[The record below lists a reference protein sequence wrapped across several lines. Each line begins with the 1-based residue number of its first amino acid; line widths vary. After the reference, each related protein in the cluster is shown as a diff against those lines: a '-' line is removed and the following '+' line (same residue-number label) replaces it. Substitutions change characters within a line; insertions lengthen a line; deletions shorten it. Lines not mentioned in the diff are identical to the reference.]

1 MIDGA
6 RILVVEDDAAINKV
20 VCSYLGK
27 LGAVCTAAFSGTE
40 GLMHLEGEHTFD
52 LLITDLMLPGA
63 PGEEVVAAARA
74 RQVPTVVLSARAT
87 VADRVDLLRLGADDY
102 LVKPF
107 DLEELAAR
115 CEAVLRRVGSRGVT
129 SVGGG
134 GGAASLRE
142 RGLGSAPDRVM
153 GDLAASRVSDDV
165 AGGAAFETAPPALD
179 ECLRFGLWSLDEGA
193 RTFAVA
199 GEPVRL
205 TRTEFDILHALMAAP
220 RRVHTKRA
228 LSEAAGG
235 DAAALEDKTISTHI
249 GNLRAKLRPTG
260 TDHYIETVW
269 GVGFK
274 LRDGI

>member
-27 LGAVCTAAFSGTE
+27 LGAECVPAFSGTE
-40 GLMHLEGEHTFD
+40 GLMHLEGERDFD
-52 LLITDLMLPGA
+52 LLITDLMLPGV

-74 RQVPTVVLSARAT
+74 RHVPIIVLSARAT
-87 VADRVDLLRLGADDY
+87 VADRVLA
-102 LVKPF
+102 KPF

-115 CEAVLRRVGSRGVT
+115 CEAVLRRVG
-129 SVGGG
+129 G
-134 GGAASLRE
+134 GGASGAGGDGGDADFGNRISASA
-142 RGLGSAPDRVM
+142 SDRAA
-153 GDLAASRVSDDV
+153 GPPAASRASDGIACGTGSD
-165 AGGAAFETAPPALD
+165 AASQSPD
-179 ECLRFGLWSLDEGA
+179 ECLRFGSWMLDEGA
-193 RTFAVA
+193 RAFMVA

-205 TRTEFDILHALMAAP
+205 TRTEFDILHVLMAAP

-235 DAAALEDKTISTHI
+235 DAAALEDKTVSTHI

-260 TDHYIETVW
+260 TDRYIETVW

-274 LRDGI
+274 LRDVI

>member
-1 MIDGA
+1 M
-6 RILVVEDDAAINKV
+6 EDDAAINKV

-27 LGAVCTAAFSGTE
+27 LGAECVPAFSGTE
-40 GLMHLEGEHTFD
+40 GLMHLEGERRFD

-74 RQVPTVVLSARAT
+74 RHVPIIVLSARAT

-115 CEAVLRRVGSRGVT
+115 CEVVLRRVG
-129 SVGGG
+129 G
-134 GGAASLRE
+134 GGASGAGGDGGDADFGNRTSVSASD
-142 RGLGSAPDRVM
+142 GAAGPP
-153 GDLAASRVSDDV
+153 AASRASGGIACGTGSDAVSQS
-165 AGGAAFETAPPALD
+165 PD
-179 ECLRFGLWSLDEGA
+179 ECLRFGSWMLDEGA
-193 RTFAVA
+193 RAFTVA

-235 DAAALEDKTISTHI
+235 DAAALEDKTVSTHI

-260 TDHYIETVW
+260 TDRYIETVW

-274 LRDGI
+274 LRDVI

>member
-1 MIDGA
+1 MIGGA
-6 RILVVEDDAAINKV
+6 CMLVVEDDAAINKV

-27 LGAVCTAAFSGTE
+27 LGAECVPAFSGTE
-40 GLMHLEGEHTFD
+40 GLMHLEGERDFD

-74 RQVPTVVLSARAT
+74 QHVPIIVLSARAT

-115 CEAVLRRVGSRGVT
+115 CEAVLRRVG
-129 SVGGG
+129 
-134 GGAASLRE
+134 GGAPDVGCAGRIGGPSANDAAKGTPSILSSLGDVDSDGTSE
-142 RGLGSAPDRVM
+142 R
-153 GDLAASRVSDDV
+153 
-165 AGGAAFETAPPALD
+165 
-179 ECLRFGLWSLDEGA
+179 LRFGLWVLDEDA
-193 RTFAVA
+193 RTFTVS

-205 TRTEFDILHALMAAP
+205 TRTEFDILRTLMAAP
-220 RRVHTKRA
+220 RRVRTKRA

-235 DAAALEDKTISTHI
+235 DAAALEDKTVSTHI

-260 TDHYIETVW
+260 TDRYIETVW

-274 LRDGI
+274 LRNDI

>member
-1 MIDGA
+1 MIGGA
-6 RILVVEDDAAINKV
+6 CILVVEDDAAINKV

-27 LGAVCTAAFSGTE
+27 LGAECVPAFSGTE
-40 GLMHLEGEHTFD
+40 GLMHLEGERRFD

-74 RQVPTVVLSARAT
+74 RHVPIIVLSARAT

-115 CEAVLRRVGSRGVT
+115 CEAVLRRVG
-129 SVGGG
+129 G
-134 GGAASLRE
+134 GGASGAGGDGGDADFGNRTSVSASD
-142 RGLGSAPDRVM
+142 GAAGPP
-153 GDLAASRVSDDV
+153 AASRASGGIACGTGSDAVSQS
-165 AGGAAFETAPPALD
+165 PD
-179 ECLRFGLWSLDEGA
+179 ECLRFGSWMLDEGA
-193 RTFAVA
+193 RAFTVA

-228 LSEAAGG
+228 LSEVASHRHRPLYRDRLGRRLQTARR
-235 DAAALEDKTISTHI
+235 D
-249 GNLRAKLRPTG
+249 LRP
-260 TDHYIETVW
+260 
-269 GVGFK
+269 
-274 LRDGI
+274 LRPFRNVEILAFLAISKNY

>member
-1 MIDGA
+1 MIGGA

-27 LGAVCTAAFSGTE
+27 LGAECVPAFSGTE
-40 GLMHLEGEHTFD
+40 GLMHLEGERDFD

-74 RQVPTVVLSARAT
+74 RQMPAIVLSARAT

-115 CEAVLRRVGSRGVT
+115 CEAVLRRVG
-129 SVGGG
+129 
-134 GGAASLRE
+134 GGAPDAGCTSRAE
-142 RGLGSAPDRVM
+142 EPSANDGVESTPSVRNT
-153 GDLAASRVSDDV
+153 LDDV
-165 AGGAAFETAPPALD
+165 DSGDTS
-179 ECLRFGLWSLDEGA
+179 ECLRFGFWALDEGA
-193 RTFAVA
+193 CTFTVS

-205 TRTEFDILHALMAAP
+205 TRTEFDILRALMAAP

-228 LSEAAGG
+228 LSEVVGG
-235 DAAALEDKTISTHI
+235 DAAALRDKTVSTHI

-260 TDHYIETVW
+260 TDRYIETVW

-274 LRDGI
+274 LRDDI

>member
-1 MIDGA
+1 MVVDA

-40 GLMHLEGEHTFD
+40 GLMHLEGERRFD
-52 LLITDLMLPGA
+52 LLICDLMLPGV
-63 PGEEVVAAARA
+63 PGEELVVAARA
-74 RQVPTVVLSARAT
+74 RQMPSVVLSARAA

-102 LVKPF
+102 VVKPF

-115 CEAVLRRVGSRGVT
+115 CEAILRRAGSAGA
-129 SVGGG
+129 SDAGPGDAADS
-134 GGAASLRE
+134 GAAADGVDGR
-142 RGLGSAPDRVM
+142 
-153 GDLAASRVSDDV
+153 
-165 AGGAAFETAPPALD
+165 F
-179 ECLRFGLWSLDEGA
+179 RFGLWSLDGDA

-199 GEPVRL
+199 GEAVRL
-205 TRTEFDILHALMAAP
+205 TRTEFDILRALMAAP

-228 LSEAAGG
+228 LSEVAGG
-235 DAAALEDKTISTHI
+235 DAAALEDKTVSTHI

-260 TDHYIETVW
+260 TDRYIETVW

-274 LRDGI
+274 LRDLS

>member
-6 RILVVEDDAAINKV
+6 CILVVEDDAAINKV

-27 LGAVCTAAFSGTE
+27 LGAECVPAFSGTE
-40 GLMHLEGEHTFD
+40 GLMHLEGGRRFD

-63 PGEEVVAAARA
+63 PG
-74 RQVPTVVLSARAT
+74 VPLIVLSARAT

-115 CEAVLRRVGSRGVT
+115 CEAVLRRVG
-129 SVGGG
+129 G
-134 GGAASLRE
+134 GGASGAGGDGGDADFGNRTSASASD
-142 RGLGSAPDRVM
+142 GAAGPP
-153 GDLAASRVSDDV
+153 AASRASGGIACGTGSD
-165 AGGAAFETAPPALD
+165 AASQSPD
-179 ECLRFGLWSLDEGA
+179 ECLRFGSWMLDEGA
-193 RTFAVA
+193 RAFTVA

-205 TRTEFDILHALMAAP
+205 TRTEFDILHALMVAP

-235 DAAALEDKTISTHI
+235 DAAALEDKTVSTHI

-260 TDHYIETVW
+260 TDRYIETVW

-274 LRDGI
+274 LRDEL